1 MKLIGLSL
9 FASGGIGETYLHELK
24 NIKIKVA
31 NELEK
36 NRSKFYSHFY
46 PDTTM
51 IQGDITDE
59 KVFNKVIDTSKEEKV
74 NFIISTPP
82 CQGYSKAGKQDEND
96 TRNILI
102 KYVLDIINTLKPE
115 YALIENVP
123 EFIKSIVI
131 VKGQKIK
138 VLDFIND
145 NISNEYTFKYD
156 VLDGQ
161 YFETPQTRKRCF
173 FLITKK
179 GNKTWDLPS
188 KVTLNPITVRDAI
201 GDLPSLKS
209 EEKSNIKYHYAKKH
223 NDNHILWMTHT
234 PSGKSAFDN
243 EVYYPSKDGR
253 KIRGFKTTYKR
264 ISWDKPAPTITMMN
278 GNISS
283 QNNVHPGIEYIE
295 GNKTLYSDARVL
307 SIYELM
313 ILTSL
318 PKDWDI
324 PSWASETLIRN
335 LLGECVLPKVIYH
348 ICKNLNNKK
357 NR

>member
-9 FASGGIGETYLHELK
+9 FASGGIGESYIHTLK
-24 NIKIKVA
+24 NINIKVA

-36 NRSKFYSHFY
+36 NRAKFYSHFY
-46 PDTTM
+46 PESNM
-51 IQGDITDE
+51 IQGDITNDTI
-59 KVFNKVIDTSKEEKV
+59 FNQVIDKCKEEKV

-102 KYVLDIINTLKPE
+102 KYVLDTINILKPE

-131 VKGQKIK
+131 VKGKKVK

-145 NISNEYTFKYD
+145 KIGNEYTFKYD

-173 FLITKK
+173 FLISKK
-179 GNKTWDLPS
+179 GNKVWDLPS
-188 KVTLNPITVRDAI
+188 KITLKPITVREAI
-201 GDLPSLKS
+201 GYLPSLKS
-209 EEKSNIKYHYAKKH
+209 EEKSDIKYHYAKKH
-223 NDNHILWMTHT
+223 NDNHILWMSHT
-234 PSGKSAFDN
+234 PTGKSAFDN
-243 EVYYPSKDGR
+243 EVHYPSKDGR
-253 KIRGFKTTYKR
+253 KIRGFKTSYKR
-264 ISWDKPAPTITMMN
+264 ISWDKPAHTITMMN

-283 QNNVHPGIEYIE
+283 QNNVHPGREYIKDGE
-295 GNKTLYSDARVL
+295 TLYSDARVL
-307 SIYELM
+307 SIYELI
-313 ILTSL
+313 ILTGL
-318 PKDWDI
+318 PKNWNI
-324 PSWASETLIRN
+324 PSWASETLVRN

-348 ICKNLNNKK
+348 ILKSIDE
-357 NR
+357 